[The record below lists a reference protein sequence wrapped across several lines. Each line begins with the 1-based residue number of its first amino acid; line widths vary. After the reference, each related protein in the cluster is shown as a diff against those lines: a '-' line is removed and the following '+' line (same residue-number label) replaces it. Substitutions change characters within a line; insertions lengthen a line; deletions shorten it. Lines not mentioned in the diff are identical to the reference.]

1 MKDWFGFNWFTL
13 AIVVIIAY
21 FGYIGWQQQINLNKI
36 EEERLNVELRY
47 NEVKEKNAALATE
60 KESLSEPEN
69 IEKIAREELGLVK
82 PGEMPYIP
90 VKKESK
96 E

>member
-1 MKDWFGFNWFTL
+1 MKDWFGVNWFT
-13 AIVVIIAY
+13 VSVIAMLLY
-21 FGYIGWQQQINLNKI
+21 FGYIGWQQQVNLSQI
-36 EEERLNVELRY
+36 
-47 NEVKEKNAALATE
+47 E
-60 KESLSEPEN
+60 KERIEVDSRYGEIKAQNTALKAEKEALSEPEN

>member
-1 MKDWFGFNWFTL
+1 MKDWLGFNWFTL